1 MLVGRDFER
10 RDTKPSLPNG
20 WRWVR
25 LGEVCVINPSRSS
38 GLQRNDDA
46 PTTFVPMSA
55 VDERLGMI
63 TRSEVRSFS
72 EVRKGYT
79 YFAERDVLFA
89 KIPPCM
95 ENGKHAIA
103 QALLDGFGFGTTEFH
118 VVRPEPEITPA
129 WSHYFLRQ
137 PGILKAATAH
147 FTGAVGQRRVP
158 EDFLIA
164 LPIPLPP
171 ISEQKRLTAILN
183 DQMASIER
191 ARAAA
196 EAQLDA
202 AKALPAA
209 YLRAI
214 FNSPKAQ
221 QWPRRR
227 LGEILRLR
235 KDIVHPYDNPNGIAT
250 FVGLEH
256 IKSGT
261 GVRTGSVA
269 IEMSELNGRK
279 PRFYKNDIVYGYLR
293 PYLNKVWIAE
303 FDGLCSVDQYVYS
316 VDAGKADT
324 TFIAW
329 FMRSPVYLER
339 APIDTTPGQLPR
351 IRTEE
356 VAIVELNIPAV
367 TEQQRIAAA
376 LNEQMAESQRL
387 RQSLQAQLDALN
399 KLPAALLRRAFAG
412 EL

>member
-1 MLVGRDFER
+1 LLFALNTSKAVLPKGIDDMLAGHD
-10 RDTKPSLPNG
+10 
-20 WRWVR
+20 
-25 LGEVCVINPSRSS
+25 INPSRPS
-38 GLQRNDDA
+38 GLQRNDNA

-79 YFAERDVLFA
+79 YFAEGDVLFA
-89 KIPPCM
+89 KITPCM

-118 VVRPEPEITPA
+118 VVRPGPEITPE
-129 WSHYFLRQ
+129 WIHYFLRQ
-137 PGILKAATAH
+137 PSILEAATAH

-158 EDFLIA
+158 DDFLIV

-171 ISEQKRLTAILN
+171 ISDQKRLAAILQEQI
-183 DQMASIER
+183 DAVER

-196 EAQLDA
+196 EAQLEA
-202 AKALPAA
+202 AKTLPAA
-209 YLRAI
+209 YLRAV
-214 FNSPKAQ
+214 FKSPEAQ
-221 QWPRRR
+221 RWARRR

-235 KDIVHPYDNPNGIAT
+235 KDIVHPYDNPNGLAT

-256 IKSGT
+256 IESGT
-261 GVRTGSVA
+261 GARTGSVA

-293 PYLNKVWIAE
+293 PYLNKVWIAD

-316 VDAGKADT
+316 VDTSEADT
-324 TFIAW
+324 TFIVW
-329 FMRSPVYLER
+329 FMRSPDYLER
-339 APIDTTPGQLPR
+339 APIDRTPGQLPR

-356 VAIVELNIPAV
+356 VATVELNLPPV

-376 LNEQMAESQRL
+376 LNEQMAKSGRL
-387 RQSLQAQLDALN
+387 RKSLEAQLDAIN
-399 KLPAALLRRAFAG
+399 KLPAAFLRKVFSGR
-412 EL
+412 L